1 MIFSLFKKKHDQNEE
16 EVSTSQRFVRP
27 MEPADIRHVL
37 DLIHEHDEDDANE
50 AQACFD
56 DTLQGMFVAVDNGKI
71 VGVTGADAEPETSDI
86 AWLSW
91 TYVEKSQQRQG
102 IGRYLVNGLIGE
114 LKNAGIR
121 KVFISTGDYVE
132 DGEDIYAAAK
142 AFYHE
147 LGARLEIKIEDYY
160 AKGEARYIYGL
171 DIEEPVSVEPPAQS
185 GDLIFDGLEEA
196 DESADGVLLSWREY
210 RPEQDSDIDPAEKLT
225 EYMDQARRE
234 KVRFIGAAIPFDL
247 SEGAIKGLKK
257 KGFVQVGE
265 LKDYYAP
272 GISQLFWQFITDQ

>member
-16 EVSTSQRFVRP
+16 GDAPSQRFVRP
-27 MEPADIRHVL
+27 MEPADITHVL
-37 DLIHEHDEDDANE
+37 ELIEEHDEDDANE
-50 AQACFD
+50 AGACFD
-56 DTLQGMFVAVDNGKI
+56 DTLQGMFVAIDDGKI

-91 TYVEKSQQRQG
+91 TYVEKSSQRQG

-142 AFYHE
+142 AFYYD
-147 LGARLEIKIEDYY
+147 LGARLEMKIDDYY

-171 DIEEPVSVEPPAQS
+171 DIEEPVNVEPPAQS
-185 GDLIFDGLEEA
+185 GNLIFDGLEEA

-210 RPEQDSDIDPAEKLT
+210 NPQEDSAMDPAQKLT
-225 EYMDQARRE
+225 EYLDQARLE
-234 KVRFIGAAIPFDL
+234 KARFIGAAIPFDL

-272 GISQLFWQFITDQ
+272 GIAQLFWQIITDK